1 MSRSEVIATDAAP
14 AAIGPYSQALV
25 HGELVFTSGQI
36 GMDPASGELPDG
48 GVEAQVRAALAN
60 LGAVL
65 EAAGSGFDRVL
76 KTTVYLVDMADFV
89 AVNGVYAEVFGEA
102 RPARATVAVA
112 GLPKGALFEIDAVA
126 VRG

>member
-48 GVEAQVRAALAN
+48 GVEAQARAALAN

>member
-36 GMDPASGELPDG
+36 GMDPTSGELPDG
-48 GVEAQVRAALAN
+48 GVEAQARVALAN

-65 EAAGSGFDRVL
+65 EAAGSSFERVL
-76 KTTVYLVDMADFV
+76 KTTVYLVDMADFA